1 MQPSPQVLRP
11 AVPPSTEL
19 QTVVELTGARRS
31 GVGAEE
37 LTGVVITGIEQRS
50 HAVQAGDL
58 FAGLAGAHA
67 HGARFAADAVERGAV
82 AVLTDAAGAELIGAL
97 EVPVLVRENP
107 RSVLGELSAAIY
119 GNPSQRLRV
128 LGITGTSG
136 KTTTSYLV
144 EAGLA
149 AAGLRTA
156 LIGTIETRI
165 GGQRVPSALTTP
177 EAPQLHAMFALMVE
191 QGVQAVVMEVSS
203 HALALG
209 RVDGVRFA
217 VGAFTNLSQDHLDF
231 HADFED
237 YYAAKRKL
245 FVPDTLPGQISAS
258 SQPGSTPDDHGDES
272 AALPGAAA
280 AGARLS
286 SHGSAARSGT
296 PQGDVDDEPG
306 ASSEASAVSG
316 SPVVPAVMSGSV
328 AARICV
334 ICVDDAWGRR
344 LAREVGGRAP
354 VVTVST
360 GSGPVGDA
368 EPDWIAVSATTL
380 DGGEQ
385 QFTAVGPA
393 ARGTAAGPAESGAT
407 QPNPADGMEVDVRL
421 RLPGRYNIA
430 NGLLAIAVC
439 AAAGAD
445 VQVAAR
451 ALAEVDVPGRMQRV
465 DCGQDFLAVVDY
477 AHKPAAVESVIA
489 TLREYLKGSQGRLA
503 VVVGAGGDRDA
514 GKRPLMGAT
523 AARGAELVVITDDNP
538 RSEDPAAIRAAIR
551 AGALGMAAAERG
563 EVTEIGD
570 RAAAIAAAV
579 DWAQP
584 GDVVLVAGKGHET
597 GQEIAGVKYPFDDRE
612 VLAEALCRR
621 SAPDDKDLT
630 VS

>member
-1 MQPSPQVLRP
+1 MPVQPSPQVLRP

-19 QTVVELTGARRS
+19 QTVVELTGARLS
-31 GVGAEE
+31 GVGAGE
-37 LTGVVITGIEQRS
+37 LSGVVITGIEQRS
-50 HAVQAGDL
+50 NAVQAGDL

-82 AVLTDAAGAELIGAL
+82 AVLTDAAGAELIGSL
-97 EVPVLVRENP
+97 SVPVLVRENP
-107 RSVLGELSAAIY
+107 RAVLGELSASIY
-119 GNPSQRLRV
+119 GNPSQRLQV

-144 EAGLA
+144 EAGLS

-245 FVPDTLPGQISAS
+245 FVPDSHTPLSQTS
-258 SQPGSTPDDHGDES
+258 SSW
-272 AALPGAAA
+272 
-280 AGARLS
+280 
-286 SHGSAARSGT
+286 
-296 PQGDVDDEPG
+296 
-306 ASSEASAVSG
+306 
-316 SPVVPAVMSGSV
+316 SV
-328 AARICV
+328 AAQTCV

-354 VVTVST
+354 VVAVST
-360 GSGPVGDA
+360 GLGPVAEGA
-368 EPDWIAVSATTL
+368 EPDWSAVAVTTL

-385 QFTAVGPA
+385 QFTAVGPGVRGQVSPEPSA
-393 ARGTAAGPAESGAT
+393 AAADSAP
-407 QPNPADGMEVDVRL
+407 VVKLDVRL

-439 AAAGAD
+439 AAAGVD
-445 VQVAAR
+445 PRVAAR

-489 TLREYLKGSQGRLA
+489 TLREYLKGSNGRLA

-523 AARGAELVVITDDNP
+523 AARGAELVIITDDNP
-538 RSEDPAAIRAAIR
+538 RSEDPAAIRAAVG
-551 AGALGMAAAERG
+551 AGALGMAESERG

-579 DWAQP
+579 DWARS

>member
-19 QTVVELTGARRS
+19 QTVVELTGARLS
-31 GVGAEE
+31 GVGAGE
-37 LTGVVITGIEQRS
+37 LAGVVITGIEQRS
-50 HAVQAGDL
+50 NAVQAGDL
-58 FAGLAGAHA
+58 FAGLAGAQA

-97 EVPVLVRENP
+97 SVPVLVHENP

-119 GNPSQRLRV
+119 GNPSDRLRV

-144 EAGLA
+144 EAGLS

-245 FVPDTLPGQISAS
+245 FVPD
-258 SQPGSTPDDHGDES
+258 
-272 AALPGAAA
+272 AA
-280 AGARLS
+280 
-286 SHGSAARSGT
+286 
-296 PQGDVDDEPG
+296 
-306 ASSEASAVSG
+306 
-316 SPVVPAVMSGSV
+316 PADPATAPSRSV
-328 AARICV
+328 AAQTCV

-360 GSGPVGDA
+360 GLGPAGEGA
-368 EPDWIAVSATTL
+368 EPEWTAVAATTL

-385 QFTAVGPA
+385 QFTAVGTGG
-393 ARGTAAGPAESGAT
+393 RTTDPAESGPDGA
-407 QPNPADGMEVDVRL
+407 QPVGDSAEVVEVGVRL

-430 NGLLAIAVC
+430 NGLLAIALC
-439 AAAGAD
+439 AAAGVDAR
-445 VQVAAR
+445 VAAR

-465 DCGQDFLAVVDY
+465 DRGQDFLAVVDY

-489 TLREYLKGSQGRLA
+489 TLREYLKGSSGRLA

-523 AARGAELVVITDDNP
+523 AARGAELVIITDDNP

-551 AGALGMAAAERG
+551 AGALGIAESERG

-579 DWAQP
+579 DWARS